1 MTTLSNFEREMKAEA
16 RKESDRPTKEHFLS
30 SALAAK
36 ALADPVD
43 DNHRNRLV
51 ANLRNLATG
60 IATHRQAQGGG
71 R

>member
-1 MTTLSNFEREMKAEA
+1 MTALSDFEREMKARA
-16 RKESDRPTKEHFLS
+16 RKESDRATKEHFLS

-43 DNHRNRLV
+43 DDHKNRLI

-60 IATHRQAQGGG
+60 IASRRQAQGGG